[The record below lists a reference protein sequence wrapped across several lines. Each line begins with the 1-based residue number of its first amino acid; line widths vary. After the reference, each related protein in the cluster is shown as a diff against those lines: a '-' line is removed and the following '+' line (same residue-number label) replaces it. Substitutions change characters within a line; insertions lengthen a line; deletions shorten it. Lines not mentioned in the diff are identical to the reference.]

1 MTQITQ
7 ITQMTQ
13 ITQIAQITQITLIA
27 QITQIV
33 IQFSR
38 SGVEEVDE
46 REIFMGSENK
56 LTMRQTYTHKFQCLY
71 RLHEYPFDAQVT

>member
-1 MTQITQ
+1 MYQLQDREVSPGESENADISDYTNCH
-7 ITQMTQ
+7 
-13 ITQIAQITQITLIA
+13 
-27 QITQIV
+27 
-33 IQFSR
+33 SR

-46 REIFMGSENK
+46 REIFRGSENK